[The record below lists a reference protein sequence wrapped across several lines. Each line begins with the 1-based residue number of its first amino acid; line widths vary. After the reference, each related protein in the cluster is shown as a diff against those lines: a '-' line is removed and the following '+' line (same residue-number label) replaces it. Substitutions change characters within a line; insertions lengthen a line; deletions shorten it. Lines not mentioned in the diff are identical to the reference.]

1 MGIEPGASAA
11 KKFADLNRCA
21 NHELLCEPHT
31 LIPVYSSAFV
41 LLVLQSTIAR
51 DDAVAR
57 CLAGEGGLGMGSR
70 LLCTLPSAIGS
81 LSQGPPLGCNA
92 VASPGTRAKSG
103 GTTKLLMHGRK
114 DGTGKGRSM
123 YAGCCRGSGSS
134 GL

>member
-1 MGIEPGASAA
+1 MVGNRTQGVGSEKIAN
-11 KKFADLNRCA
+11 LNCCS

-31 LIPVYSSAFV
+31 LIPVYSSVFA
-41 LLVLQSTIAR
+41 LLVLQSTVAC

-57 CLAGEGGLGMGSR
+57 FLAGEGGAGVGSI
-70 LLCTLPSAIGS
+70 LLCTLSSAIGS

-114 DGTGKGRSM
+114 DGTGKGRST
-123 YAGCCRGSGSS
+123 
-134 GL
+134 